1 MVYPGVKINVQGV
14 LCCALLDTGAGSLY
28 ASVALLEKIPKRY
41 RSREVRRIEMML
53 ESISREVELSIITV
67 QVIDDSLEL
76 AVDIIKMREGS
87 FW

>member
-1 MVYPGVKINVQGV
+1 
-14 LCCALLDTGAGSLY
+14 
-28 ASVALLEKIPKRY
+28 
-41 RSREVRRIEMML
+41 MML